1 MSNNDAE
8 EDELEEEEDDD
19 DENVGNDEDEE
30 EDVEDACPI
39 GCEYTLYD
47 KVLALRETR
56 LDYDDALSELN
67 KQIDEGKKLADR
79 LKQKDKQLTKEVTQA
94 DLEMVQFQ
102 RVKQAA
108 LNEIN
113 VTIPL
118 KLSQIYTFEG
128 SGALTNPR
136 EYTASHSPETSQ
148 HDHIYSQSVVSV
160 PAFAPLMAT
169 PVPDEAA
176 LEEINVLQSA
186 DERVLSSQLTMQSH
200 IVIDIRYVA
209 HHLYTTC
216 NINNH
221 SFFIQHIGGS
231 R

>member
-1 MSNNDAE
+1 M
-8 EDELEEEEDDD
+8 
-19 DENVGNDEDEE
+19 
-30 EDVEDACPI
+30 
-39 GCEYTLYD
+39 
-47 KVLALRETR
+47 
-56 LDYDDALSELN
+56 N

-118 KLSQIYTFEG
+118 KLSQIYAFEG

-136 EYTASHSPETSQ
+136 EYTTSHSPETSQ
-148 HDHIYSQSVVSV
+148 HEHNYSQSVVSV

-200 IVIDIRYVA
+200 IVIDIRCVA
-209 HHLYTTC
+209 HHLYTVITL
-216 NINNH
+216 
-221 SFFIQHIGGS
+221 FIQTILFAYTVHWRLSISASKSSTMTARQLITTSYNIVKRKLSLFAIRGNVAKRSHHGKQS
-231 R
+231 VKSYKCLNLVKL